1 MSNKTKSF
9 VYHKLYDK
17 SYENIPPASEEE
29 KMKHREDDEEK
40 EEEVKKLEDVTS
52 KEKFLNYPTNPH
64 TPPHNSQIL
73 NLKNKTR
80 MNEKSRRRK

>member
-17 SYENIPPASEEE
+17 SYENIPPASKEE
-29 KMKHREDDEEK
+29 KKKHREDDE

-52 KEKFLNYPTNPH
+52 REKFLNFPTNPH
-64 TPPHNSQIL
+64 TPPHNSHIL
-73 NLKNKTR
+73 NLKKQDE
-80 MNEKSRRRK
+80 NE